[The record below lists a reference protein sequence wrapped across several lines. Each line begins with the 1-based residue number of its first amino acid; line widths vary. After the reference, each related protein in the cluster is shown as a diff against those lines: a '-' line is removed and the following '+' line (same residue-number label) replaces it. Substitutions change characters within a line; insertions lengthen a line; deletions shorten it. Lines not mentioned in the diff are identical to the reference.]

1 MSTDTLKFPF
11 FAKLAFTL
19 VSLIAIFTILYL
31 GQSILT
37 PLLISMLFAILLDPI
52 ARLLQRKLRFPH
64 VLAVLTTVF
73 LLMLFFVG
81 LIFFLSWQI
90 SDMVSDWDKIKSNV
104 NIHISN
110 LQMLIYE
117 NFNLTY
123 REQNEILDD
132 ATGQSGREL
141 VGKTLISVTD
151 SLMNSILLPIY
162 TFLILLYKTHFVK
175 FLCKLFSIE
184 HHPKLQQILAQVRV
198 SIQSYISGLFV
209 QMLTVSA
216 LTTIGYMIVGV
227 EYAFLLGVMTGLLNL
242 IPYIGI
248 LIAAVFSIAASLTGS
263 PDLSIILGVVIVN
276 VIVQFIDNNFLVPM
290 IVSSKVEINALV
302 SIVGIIV
309 GGSIA
314 GIAGMFLAIPVIAI
328 LKVVFDR
335 IEPLRPWGYLMGDDL
350 PKTWRWRNIKFPL
363 YSPQST
369 SDTLTISDEAP
380 PVIFTETIT
389 KPINP
394 ETK

>member
-1 MSTDTLKFPF
+1 MPTDTLKFPF
-11 FAKLAFTL
+11 YAKLAFTL
-19 VSLIAIFTILYL
+19 VSLIAIFVILWL
-31 GQSILT
+31 GQGIIT
-37 PLLISMLFAILLDPI
+37 PLLISMLFAILLDPF
-52 ARLLQRKLRFPH
+52 ARMLQRKLKFPH
-64 VLAVLTTVF
+64 VIAVLTTVF

-110 LQMLIYE
+110 LQRMIYE

-123 REQNEILDD
+123 REQNELLDD
-132 ATGQSGREL
+132 ATSQSKGFVGQ
-141 VGKTLISVTD
+141 TLISVTD
-151 SLMNSILLPIY
+151 TLMNSILLPIY

-175 FLCKLFSIE
+175 FLCKLFSME
-184 HHPKLQQILAQVRV
+184 HHAKLQQILAQVRV

-276 VIVQFIDNNFLVPM
+276 IIVQFIDNNFLVPM

-309 GGSIA
+309 GGSVA
-314 GIAGMFLAIPVIAI
+314 GVAGMFLAIPMIAI
-328 LKVVFDR
+328 LKVIFDR

-350 PKTWRWRNIKFPL
+350 PKTWRWRNLKFPL
-363 YSPQST
+363 YSPHST
-369 SDTLTISDEAP
+369 TDTLTISEEAP

-389 KPINP
+389 KPD
-394 ETK
+394 TKEE